1 MIYSD
6 IEKAPRKEIE
16 KIQLERLKK
25 AVKYAYEN
33 VPFYK
38 KKYDEAN
45 VSPDDIKSLEDI
57 SKLPFTTKQDLRDNY
72 PYGLMAVDMQDI
84 VRVHASS
91 GTSGKPTVV
100 FYTKADLEMW
110 SECVARII
118 AAAGGT
124 DKDIVQIAFGYG
136 LFTGAL
142 GLHQGWEKIG
152 AAVVPASS
160 GNTERQVM
168 LMKDLKVTA
177 LVSTPS
183 YALYISEVME
193 KMGVKKEDL
202 SLRLGLFGSEA
213 SSEAMHKEL
222 EKKFGIVSTDN
233 YGLSEIIGP
242 GVSGECVKKCGMHI
256 NEDYFYP
263 EIVDTESLEPKKS
276 GFGELVLTALCK
288 EGLPIIRYRTKD
300 ITSINYE
307 KCECGRT
314 FARMEKIK
322 GRSDDMLIIRG
333 VNVFPSQIEGVLMGF
348 NEIGGNY
355 EIIVRR
361 EGYLDSLEVL
371 VEVNDA
377 QLLINFAS
385 LESLQ
390 SRIRHSLKT
399 VLQIDA
405 KVKLVEPLSLKRYE
419 GKAKRVTDLRKI

>member
-1 MIYSD
+1 MIFSE

-25 AVKYAYEN
+25 AVKYAYDN

-72 PYGLMAVDMQDI
+72 PYGLMAVDMKDI

-100 FYTKADLEMW
+100 FYTRADLEMW

-193 KMGVKKEDL
+193 KMGVKNVEFIKVISEKHIKINVWERGCGITLACGTGACASTVAAILNNLTENKVKADL
-202 SLRLGLFGSEA
+202 PGGTLTIEWAGNSIDKDNDVFMTGS
-213 SSEAMHKEL
+213 
-222 EKKFGIVSTDN
+222 
-233 YGLSEIIGP
+233 
-242 GVSGECVKKCGMHI
+242 
-256 NEDYFYP
+256 
-263 EIVDTESLEPKKS
+263 
-276 GFGELVLTALCK
+276 
-288 EGLPIIRYRTKD
+288 
-300 ITSINYE
+300 
-307 KCECGRT
+307 
-314 FARMEKIK
+314 
-322 GRSDDMLIIRG
+322 
-333 VNVFPSQIEGVLMGF
+333 
-348 NEIGGNY
+348 
-355 EIIVRR
+355 
-361 EGYLDSLEVL
+361 
-371 VEVNDA
+371 
-377 QLLINFAS
+377 
-385 LESLQ
+385 
-390 SRIRHSLKT
+390 
-399 VLQIDA
+399 A
-405 KVKLVEPLSLKRYE
+405 KVVFE
-419 GKAKRVTDLRKI
+419 GEYLL